1 MYLGGVQDDCD
12 LSFEN
17 NKHHCV
23 LVCAAHTLGGVALNP
38 EIKIIEKTSKSAKQ
52 AQHHNIKSVD

>member
-38 EIKIIEKTSKSAKQ
+38 EIKIIEKTSQECEAALISQ
-52 AQHHNIKSVD
+52 Y